1 MLVSAFLR
9 PLKDPFPPAR
19 CAAIGAIAST
29 HSYCSTS
36 DIASR
41 LLPALCGLT
50 VDKEKAV
57 RDEVRE
63 IEKITHTHTHTLPL
77 KVFKAIKIL
86 LGKLEKFSE
95 DPEAAAL
102 QEKQEGEE
110 LIEHSQ
116 F

>member
-29 HSYCSTS
+29 HSYCTTS

-50 VDKEKAV
+50 VDKEKTV
-57 RDEVRE
+57 RDEVEMEMERE
-63 IEKITHTHTHTLPL
+63 L
-77 KVFKAIKIL
+77 
-86 LGKLEKFSE
+86 FSFLSFSLYSLYNINS
-95 DPEAAAL
+95 PQGVQGHQSSAG
-102 QEKQEGEE
+102 QVGE
-110 LIEHSQ
+110 IFRGPRSSC
-116 F
+116 